1 MPRTLPR
8 LAKPSLFMRRAWA
21 PRDREL
27 IQERQFPTGPPQAAN
42 SPIKVIVNGAPAPV
56 LYAGGYPGTT
66 NGYQVNF
73 RLPDS
78 VASGM
83 TTVSLSA
90 AWIAGTQVEIPVQ

>member
-1 MPRTLPR
+1 M
-8 LAKPSLFMRRAWA
+8 
-21 PRDREL
+21 
-27 IQERQFPTGPPQAAN
+27 
-42 SPIKVIVNGAPAPV
+42 